1 MITKELFG
9 EIMEAIMLQTIM
21 DNELGNYFVIN
32 SGKTIDGTCSYDN
45 KLYKSILTLLQL
57 HFPKDENGFCE
68 IESFLDD
75 FETIDKYS
83 DDTPE
88 KLYDRLIKKNN

>member
-1 MITKELFG
+1 
-9 EIMEAIMLQTIM
+9 MEAIMLQTIM

-32 SGKTIDGTCSYDN
+32 SGKIIEGTCSYDN
-45 KLYKSILTLLQL
+45 KLYKPILKLLQL
-57 HFPKDENGFCE
+57 HFPNDENGFCE

-75 FETIDKYS
+75 FETIDKYN

-88 KLYDRLIKKNN
+88 KLYDRLTKLKTPN